1 MREGWSLPLREVETG
16 AAGQVSGRSG
26 DGSSSGAR
34 DYRLDFFRGV
44 ALFSIFVDHI
54 PNNVM
59 ARFTLQSVAL
69 ADAAEVFILISG
81 YVAGMVYGRALDRQ
95 GLLTATA
102 RIYHR
107 VWQLYVAHVF
117 LFMLFMAT
125 VAHAVASLNAGLYA
139 DEFRAADFLN
149 EPDVAVV
156 MALTLRFQPA
166 FMDILPIYIVLLA
179 ALPIA
184 LIGMRRWP
192 AVALGLSFVL
202 WLAVQFDKD
211 VNLTAYPGRG
221 QLWYFNPFAWQA
233 LFFLSAWLGWRS
245 TRGGVAWLAD
255 RRLFWAAVAIA
266 TAGLVIRVNWTLHWL
281 YDPIPA
287 LFPQTLWPLMSKT
300 DLSPLRFANVLALA
314 LLVAHLIPPQ
324 ARFLSSL
331 AAKPFVMCGRHSLH
345 IFCLGILL
353 SVVGHLIINE
363 HFGGVVL
370 QVTVTAAGIVVM
382 IGVAWLMDWF
392 AAASR
397 AGRPRMAGEK
407 S

>member
-1 MREGWSLPLREVETG
+1 MRRVGMN
-16 AAGQVSGRSG
+16 AAEQVSG
-26 DGSSSGAR
+26 SSGGGTGAGLR
-34 DYRLDFFRGV
+34 DLRLDFFRGL

-81 YVAGMVYGRALDRQ
+81 YVAGMVYGRAVDRQ
-95 GLLTATA
+95 GALTASA

-117 LFMLFMAT
+117 LFMLFMAA
-125 VAHAVASLNAGLYA
+125 VAHAAASLNAGLYA
-139 DEFRAADFLN
+139 DEFRAADFLKQ
-149 EPDVAVV
+149 PDVAVI

-166 FMDILPIYIVLLA
+166 FMDILPVYIVLLA

-184 LIGMRRWP
+184 LLGMRRWP
-192 AVALGLSFVL
+192 AVVLGLSFAL
-202 WLAVQFDKD
+202 WLAVQFKPEL
-211 VNLTAYPGRG
+211 NLAAYPGIG
-221 QLWYFNPFAWQA
+221 QVWYFNPFAWQA
-233 LFFLSAWLGWRS
+233 LFFFSAWLGWRS
-245 TRGGVAWLAD
+245 TRGGVAWLTN
-255 RRLFWAAVAIA
+255 RWLFWAAVGIA
-266 TAGLVIRVNWTLHWL
+266 AAGFVIRVNWTLHWL
-281 YDPIPA
+281 HDPIPA
-287 LFPQTLWPLMSKT
+287 LFAQTLWPLMSKT

-314 LLVAHLIPPQ
+314 LLVARLVPPQ
-324 ARFLSSL
+324 AGFLAGPL
-331 AAKPFVMCGRHSLH
+331 AKPFVMCGRHSLH

-363 HFGGVVL
+363 HFGGVLL
-370 QVTVTAAGIVVM
+370 QTTVTAAGIAAM
-382 IGVAWLMDWF
+382 IGVAGLMDWF

-397 AGRPRMAGEK
+397 SSRARVAGER

>member
-1 MREGWSLPLREVETG
+1 LRKVERS
-16 AAGQVSGRSG
+16 AAGQASGG
-26 DGSSSGAR
+26 GVGSVPDTR
-34 DYRLDFFRGV
+34 DLRLDFFRGV

-54 PNNVM
+54 PNNIM

-81 YVAGMVYGRALDRQ
+81 YVAGMVYGRAFDRQ
-95 GLLTATA
+95 GALTASA

-117 LFMLFMAT
+117 LFMLFMAA
-125 VAHAVASLNAGLYA
+125 VAHAAASLNAGLYA
-139 DEFRAADFLN
+139 DEFRAADFLK
-149 EPDVAVV
+149 EPDVAVI

-166 FMDILPIYIVLLA
+166 FMDILPVYIVLLA
-179 ALPIA
+179 ALPVA

-192 AVALGLSFVL
+192 MVALGLSFAL

-211 VNLTAYPGRG
+211 LNLAAYPGLG
-221 QLWYFNPFAWQA
+221 QVWYFNPFAWQA

-245 TRGGVAWLAD
+245 TRGGVAWLAN
-255 RRLFWAAVAIA
+255 RWLFRAAVVIAVAGFAIR
-266 TAGLVIRVNWTLHWL
+266 TNWTLHWL

-287 LFPQTLWPLMSKT
+287 FFVQPLWPLMSKT
-300 DLSPLRFANVLALA
+300 DLSPLRFANVVALA

-324 ARFLSSL
+324 ARFLRSIP
-331 AAKPFVMCGRHSLH
+331 AKPFVMCGRHSLH

-363 HFGGVVL
+363 RFGGVVL
-370 QVTVTAAGIVVM
+370 QVTVTAVGIAVM

-397 AGRPRMAGEK
+397 AARPKASGER

>member
-1 MREGWSLPLREVETG
+1 MA
-16 AAGQVSGRSG
+16 AAGQASGRG
-26 DGSSSGAR
+26 VGSVPDTR
-34 DYRLDFFRGV
+34 DLRLDFFRGV

-95 GLLTATA
+95 GALTASA

-117 LFMLFMAT
+117 LFMLFMAA
-125 VAHAVASLNAGLYA
+125 VAHAAASLNAGLYA
-139 DEFRAADFLN
+139 DEFRAADFLK
-149 EPDVAVV
+149 EPDVAVI

-166 FMDILPIYIVLLA
+166 FMDILPVYIVLLA

-184 LIGMRRWP
+184 LIAMRRWP
-192 AVALGLSFVL
+192 AMALGLSFAL

-211 VNLTAYPGRG
+211 LNLAAYPGAG
-221 QLWYFNPFAWQA
+221 QVWYFNPFAWQA
-233 LFFLSAWLGWRS
+233 LFFFGAWLGWRS
-245 TRGGVAWLAD
+245 TRGGVAWLD
-255 RRLFWAAVAIA
+255 NRWLFRIAVVLAV
-266 TAGLVIRVNWTLHWL
+266 AGLVIRTNWTLHWL

-287 LFPQTLWPLMSKT
+287 LFVQTLWPLMSKT

-314 LLVAHLIPPQ
+314 LMVAHLIPPQ
-324 ARFLSSL
+324 ARFLSGVL
-331 AAKPFVMCGRHSLH
+331 AKPFVMCGRHSLH

-353 SVVGHLIINE
+353 SVVGHLVINE

-370 QVTVTAAGIVVM
+370 QVTVTAVGIAVM

-397 AGRPRMAGEK
+397 AARPRVAGER